1 MSQSMPVCRFGE
13 EEEEEEENKTD
24 KKRCHCKRATRPFLP
39 PSFPLNVLLGRST
52 QAWKGSRIETLEVCL
67 LAS

>member
-24 KKRCHCKRATRPFLP
+24 KKKVSL
-39 PSFPLNVLLGRST
+39 
-52 QAWKGSRIETLEVCL
+52 
-67 LAS
+67 